1 MTMTVIMLTTM
12 IFDNGPYSGLERLG
26 EAGSWSQSLPSCQV
40 LSWWSWRWWSGS
52 WSCFYI
58 YLIRVRRL
66 SMGQSWWGEE
76 LLGGNNILSPET
88 NIYYYVKPTSYC
100 FQSFLT
106 SFQQVPSNPAP
117 PATKCVEPK
126 GGRTREHKESGQF
139 QVFLITSVMTTSM
152 AMAVDTMTTTT
163 I

>member
-1 MTMTVIMLTTM
+1 MVNMMTMTVIMLTTM

-40 LSWWSWRWWSGS
+40 LSWWSWRWWLWS

-100 FQSFLT
+100 FQSFLIWST
-106 SFQQVPSNPAP
+106 RYHPILPNQPPSVLSLREGERGN
-117 PATKCVEPK
+117 
-126 GGRTREHKESGQF
+126 TRSPVNF
-139 QVFLITSVMTTSM
+139 RYFL
-152 AMAVDTMTTTT
+152 
-163 I
+163 